1 MKPSLQLKIAALLG
15 YVLLCTMLVTGQR
28 DDGSADEAGARA
40 GVGLDAGLP

>member
-28 DDGSADEAGARA
+28 DDASADEAAAFGS
-40 GVGLDAGLP
+40 VGLNAGFP